1 MECLQFAMDIRN
13 KMMPPLSKGHS
24 GNAYVLISVALTAG
38 ELEEGSHEAIIEKIK
53 EAKNSVNSDYVTA
66 YMEALDGPQGTLP
79 PKE

>member
-1 MECLQFAMDIRN
+1 MFAICHGHKEQD
-13 KMMPPLSKGHS
+13 KGYS

-38 ELEEGSHEAIIEKIK
+38 ELEEGSHEAMIEKIT

-79 PKE
+79 